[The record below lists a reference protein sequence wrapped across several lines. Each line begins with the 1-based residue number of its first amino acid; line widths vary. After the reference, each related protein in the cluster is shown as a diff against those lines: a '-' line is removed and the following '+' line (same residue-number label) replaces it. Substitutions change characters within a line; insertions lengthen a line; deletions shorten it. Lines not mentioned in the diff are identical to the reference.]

1 MRRKD
6 AVRSHP
12 IAITLIVAAACGGH
26 DRATIDPA
34 EHQAAVDAWRQ
45 KRDADLR
52 KPDGWLSLV
61 GLYWLD
67 EGDNVFGS
75 APEND
80 IIYDGKGTPERIG
93 VFTVAAGRVTV
104 TPDPGVSVKTD
115 SAGWTGGE
123 MLTDGDGPPTALD
136 LGPLRWYAIERERR
150 LAVRL
155 KDSTAGT
162 LTEFAGVE
170 LYPLAANRRVAGR
183 FRAYDPPREIE
194 VPNIFGSLVMMKSHG
209 AVEFDLDGASYSL
222 VTWEDSDD
230 PLNLFTAFADSTNG
244 RGTYG
249 GGRFLWI
256 DAPDEKGRLVV
267 DFNRAYNPP
276 CVFTEFA
283 TCPLPPRQNRLP
295 LAIEAGERLYASH

>member
-1 MRRKD
+1 M
-6 AVRSHP
+6 RSHP
-12 IAITLIVAAACGGH
+12 VALSLVVLAACAGDGT
-26 DRATIDPA
+26 TIDPA
-34 EHQAAVDAWRQ
+34 EHQAVVDAWRQ

-67 EGDNVFGS
+67 EGDNLFGA

-80 IIYDGKGTPERIG
+80 IIHTGGRAPERIG
-93 VFTVAAGRVTV
+93 VFTVADGKVTF
-104 TPDPGVSVKTD
+104 TPEPGLPVKSD
-115 SAGWTGGE
+115 SAQWTGGE
-123 MLTDGDGPPTALD
+123 MLSDGDGPPTTLD
-136 LGPLRWYAIERERR
+136 LGPLRWYVIRRERR

-155 KDSTAGT
+155 KDATSPT
-162 LTEFAGVE
+162 LTGFTGVE
-170 LYPLAANRRVAGR
+170 LYPLASPLRVRGR
-183 FRAYDPPREIE
+183 FRPYDPAREIE

-209 AVEFDLDGASYSL
+209 AVEFELNGESYSL
-222 VTWEDSDD
+222 DTWEDSDD
-230 PLNLFTAFADSTNG
+230 PVNLFTAFADSTNG

-256 DAPDEKGRLVV
+256 DAPDEEGRVVV

-295 LAIEAGERLYASH
+295 LAIEAGERMYAGH